1 MSTSDI
7 LVGIAFGLSAGSIF
21 GFYWSK
27 YRIKS
32 SAKNA
37 APVELKSKPPTIQSE
52 QARNS
57 KQEAKMLL
65 LEKDFLSNAITRV
78 FELEAQGQITK
89 DERDAIVKKYKDRLM
104 EVDKKLDSIELI
116 IEVSEL
122 ENLRNELV
130 FLLTR
135 KIEDVD
141 RKLEK
146 ALARLD
152 MQKLKAPSLQG
163 EEKIPTLSQPNP
175 QKIEKKS
182 PRPLESSIDRELKQ
196 YREEIMKAL
205 EKLEQIDL
213 EEA

>member
-27 YRIKS
+27 YRTKA
-32 SAKNA
+32 SAKNTV
-37 APVELKSKPPTIQSE
+37 PVALKSKPPTIQSE

-57 KQEAKMLL
+57 KQEVKMLL
-65 LEKDFLSNAITRV
+65 LEKDFLSSAITRV

-89 DERDAIVKKYKDRLM
+89 DERDAMVKKYKDRLM
-104 EVDKKLDSIELI
+104 EVDKKLDSMELI

-152 MQKLKAPSLQG
+152 MQKLKAPSLSS
-163 EEKIPTLSQPNP
+163 EEKVPTPSTPNP
-175 QKIEKKS
+175 QRVEKKS
-182 PRPLESSIDRELKQ
+182 SRPLESSIDRELKQ

>member
-37 APVELKSKPPTIQSE
+37 VPVELKSKPPTIQSE

-57 KQEAKMLL
+57 KQEVKMLL
-65 LEKDFLSNAITRV
+65 LEKDFLSSAITRV

-104 EVDKKLDSIELI
+104 EVDKKLDSMELI

-152 MQKLKAPSLQG
+152 IQKLKAPSLQG

-175 QKIEKKS
+175 QKIGKKS

>member
-7 LVGIAFGLSAGSIF
+7 LVGVAFGLSAGSIF

-32 SAKNA
+32 STKNA
-37 APVELKSKPPTIQSE
+37 VPVELKSKPPTIQSE

-57 KQEAKMLL
+57 KQEVKMLL
-65 LEKDFLSNAITRV
+65 LEKDFLSSAITRV

-104 EVDKKLDSIELI
+104 EVDKKLDSMELI

-152 MQKLKAPSLQG
+152 IQKLKAPSLQG
-163 EEKIPTLSQPNP
+163 EEKIPPLSQPNP